1 MWLLADGLP
10 QDQMHNTAW
19 NMKAR
24 WDLLDFLPEAA
35 EALGIGL
42 NSAYEAIARGEI
54 PHIRIGQSI
63 RVPRTALE
71 QLFVGAGQADHHAID

>member
-35 EALGIGL
+35 RVSSRVGSFVVTVQCSEA
-42 NSAYEAIARGEI
+42 SK
-54 PHIRIGQSI
+54 
-63 RVPRTALE
+63 
-71 QLFVGAGQADHHAID
+71 